1 MNTPPP
7 SRLRSRDGEPRR
19 LPTRLPTHLCLAT
32 LASWGLLLAGCGQ
45 PPADTTAL
53 FPLQPGHAWT
63 YRTLTEEENLPPE
76 RDRLVLRTLGRET
89 LEGAPGLEA
98 GPAWRRRS
106 DSGVDYWLRSDASGI
121 YRVAS
126 KTDLEAE
133 PRPDGLSA
141 EGQAGSSPRRYVLKA
156 PYTVGTQWQ
165 ATTTSY
171 LLKRRQDFPREVRHT
186 HPSVVMNYVIE
197 ATGEKL
203 STAAGD
209 FDDCLRVR
217 GLASLRLF
225 ADPVAGWRDM
235 PLTTVEWYC
244 RGVGLVRLQRDEPA
258 GSAFLSGGTYTM
270 ELIEWQ

>member
-1 MNTPPP
+1 MRPQLKPLACAPRNPLVSLALGLVALSTLVLGGC
-7 SRLRSRDGEPRR
+7 SGATDEP
-19 LPTRLPTHLCLAT
+19 
-32 LASWGLLLAGCGQ
+32 
-45 PPADTTAL
+45 DAL
-53 FPLQPGHAWT
+53 FPLQGGHVWT
-63 YRTLTEEENLPPE
+63 YRSTTEQDNMAPE
-76 RDRLVLRTLGRET
+76 RDTLVLRTLGRQT

-106 DSGVDYWLRSDASGI
+106 DSGVDYWLRADASGV

-126 KTDLEAE
+126 KNDLEPA
-133 PRPDGLSA
+133 PRGDGLDA
-141 EGQAGSSPRRYVLKA
+141 TGQAGNQPRRYVLKA

-203 STAAGD
+203 RTAAGE
-209 FDDCLRVR
+209 FSDCLRVR
-217 GLASLRLF
+217 GQASLRLF

-235 PLTTVEWYC
+235 PLTTTEWYC

-258 GSAFLSGGTYTM
+258 GSAFLSGGTTVL
-270 ELIEWQ
+270 ELIEWQRN

>member
-1 MNTPPP
+1 MTRTALSFRWPGASPA
-7 SRLRSRDGEPRR
+7 
-19 LPTRLPTHLCLAT
+19 LPALPALFAM
-32 LASWGLLLAGCGQ
+32 AWVLAGCGNARNE
-45 PPADTTAL
+45 ADAL
-53 FPLQPGHAWT
+53 FPLEAGQVWT
-63 YRTLTEEENLPPE
+63 YRTLTEEDRLPPE
-76 RDRLVLRTLGRET
+76 RDTLVLRTLGAET
-89 LEGAPGLEA
+89 LAGAPGLEA

-106 DSGVDYWLRSDASGI
+106 DSGVDYWLRADASGI

-126 KTDLEAE
+126 KTDLDAK
-133 PRPDGLSA
+133 PRADGLGA
-141 EGQAGSSPRRYVLKA
+141 DGQAGSSPRRFVLKA

-186 HPSVVMNYVIE
+186 HPAVVMNYVIE

-244 RGVGLVRLQRDEPA
+244 RSVGLVRLQRDEPA
-258 GSAFLSGGTYTM
+258 ASAFLSGGTYTM
-270 ELIEWQ
+270 ELIEWK

>member
-1 MNTPPP
+1 MLNSPHAWCC
-7 SRLRSRDGEPRR
+7 SE
-19 LPTRLPTHLCLAT
+19 
-32 LASWGLLLAGCGQ
+32 LAGLAWALTACSGA
-45 PPADTTAL
+45 PPEPAAL
-53 FPLQPGHAWT
+53 FPLEAGQVWT
-63 YRTLTEEENLPPE
+63 YRAVTEEENLPPE
-76 RDRLVLRTLGRET
+76 RGTLVLRTLGAET

-106 DSGVDYWLRSDASGI
+106 DSGVDYWLRADATGI
-121 YRVAS
+121 YRVATQ
-126 KTDLEAE
+126 TDLQAE
-133 PRPDGLSA
+133 PQADGLDA
-141 EGQAGSSPRRYVLKA
+141 QGQASSSPRRYVLKA

-171 LLKRRQDFPREVRHT
+171 LLKRRQDFPREIRHT

-203 STAAGD
+203 STAVGD

-217 GLASLRLF
+217 GLASVRLF

-244 RGVGLVRLQRDEPA
+244 RGVGLVRLQREEPA
-258 GSAFLSGGTYTM
+258 GSAFLSGGTYTL
-270 ELIEWQ
+270 ELIEWP